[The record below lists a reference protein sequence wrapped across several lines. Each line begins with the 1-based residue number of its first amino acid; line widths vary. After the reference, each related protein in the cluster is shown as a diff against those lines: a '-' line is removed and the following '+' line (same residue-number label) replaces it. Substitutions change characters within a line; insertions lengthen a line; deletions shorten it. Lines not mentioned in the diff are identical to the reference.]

1 MSKIAHYLQEHLLG
15 EVTTSIEVRKHFA
28 TDHSIFSFAPSMVVY
43 PRNEHDI
50 RKTVRF
56 AWQLAERGRVVPIT
70 SRGAGTDTSGAAIG
84 EGIILSF
91 PAHMHRIVELDLK
104 TGATVVEPGINFGRL
119 QQALHTHE
127 RFVPP
132 YPSSGEYSTVG
143 GAVANNASGPK
154 SYKYGP
160 VGAFTQGLRVILA
173 NGEVITTKR
182 LSKRELN
189 RKLGLTTFEG
199 EVYRTLDKILEEN
212 KSLITKMSRSV
223 PRNSA
228 GYNLADIKHQNGS
241 FDLTPLFVGSQG
253 TLGVITEITLDTA
266 EYNPESTMIM
276 ASFDSIA
283 ALSEAVQWLQNAKV
297 QPSAVEMVDGN
308 LLQLVSRIN
317 PNLLKTA
324 FTGTFPNALL
334 FIEFDDSTE
343 RHRKKAVKGV
353 VKAIT
358 NLATKITEAHDA
370 QEQGK
375 LWKIRHASSTVLA
388 HSEERVKPIPLIDDG
403 IVPLPHLA
411 AFITDVYALFAASRL
426 QVALWGSVGEGNIH
440 AYPFLDIESLGDRQ
454 RAFRLLEQY
463 QQLILKYRGS
473 NSASR
478 NDGRL
483 RGPLLAV
490 QYGDEVN
497 AIFKQVKT
505 LFDPYNFFNPG
516 VKIGVTFDQVRPLV
530 KTHYSLDRI
539 YGHMPRS

>member
-15 EVTTSIEVRKHFA
+15 EVTTSTEVRKHFA
-28 TDHSIFSFAPSMVVY
+28 TDHSIFSIIPSMVVY

-84 EGIILSF
+84 EGVILSF

-104 TGATVVEPGINFGRL
+104 TGATVVEPGINFGRM

-127 RFVPP
+127 RFVPA
-132 YPSSGEYSTVG
+132 YPSSAEYSTVG
-143 GAVANNASGPK
+143 GAVANNAAGTK

-160 VGAFTQGLRVILA
+160 IGAFTQSLRVVLA
-173 NGEVITTKR
+173 NGEVITTRR

-199 EVYRTLDKILEEN
+199 EIYRSLDKILEEN
-212 KSLITKMSRSV
+212 KSVIDKMSRNIA
-223 PRNSA
+223 RNSA
-228 GYNLADIKHQNGS
+228 GYNLGDIKRQNGS

-253 TLGVITEITLDTA
+253 TLGVITEVTLDTI
-266 EYNPESTMIM
+266 EYSPDTAMIM

-283 ALSEAVQWLQNAKV
+283 ALGEAVQVLHKTKA
-297 QPSAVEMVDGN
+297 QPSAIEMVDGN

-317 PNLLKTA
+317 PSLLKSA
-324 FTGTFPNALL
+324 FGANFPVAVL
-334 FIEFDDSTE
+334 FIELDDSTE
-343 RHRKKAVKGV
+343 RHRKKAVKDV
-353 VKAIT
+353 TSA
-358 NLATKITEAHDA
+358 LANHATAITEARDIQA
-370 QEQGK
+370 QAK
-375 LWKIRHASSTVLA
+375 LWKIRQASSAVLA
-388 HSEERVKPIPLIDDG
+388 HSEERVRPIPLIDDG
-403 IVPLPHLA
+403 IVPLSNAA
-411 AFITDVYALFAASRL
+411 AFINDIYALFAAHSL
-426 QVALWGSVGEGNIH
+426 QVALWGPVGEGNVH
-440 AYPFLDIESLGDRQ
+440 AYPFLNIESLGDRQ
-454 RAFRLLEQY
+454 RAFKLLEQY
-463 QQLILKYRGS
+463 QQLVVKYGGS

-483 RGPLLAV
+483 RGPLLAS
-490 QYGDEVN
+490 QYGSAANEVL
-497 AIFKQVKT
+497 KQVKA

-516 VKIGVTFDQVRPLV
+516 VKTGVTLDQAKPLV
-530 KTHYSLDRI
+530 KNQYSLDRI